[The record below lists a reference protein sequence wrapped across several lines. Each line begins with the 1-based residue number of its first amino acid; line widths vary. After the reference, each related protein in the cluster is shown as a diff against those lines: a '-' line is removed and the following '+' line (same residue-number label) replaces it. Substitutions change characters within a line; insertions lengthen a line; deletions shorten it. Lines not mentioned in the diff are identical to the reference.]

1 MYYVATDVGG
11 TFTDCVVMDETGK
24 LTIGKSPSTPPDF
37 YLGAMDSM
45 ADAASGLGLTL
56 DELFKKTAMLLH
68 GSTVATNA
76 LLVHSGA
83 KTGLLTTL
91 GFEDTIIIM
100 RAKGRHDGLS
110 EVEIKRQV
118 KTTNPSPIVPRHLIR
133 GIKERVDFSG
143 NIIVPLDKDQ
153 MRVMADELVDEG
165 VEAIAISLLW
175 SFQNPAHEQEVA
187 RYIRGKYP
195 DIFVSVSS
203 ELVPLLGEYERTTTA
218 AMNAYL
224 GPVTSRYINKL
235 NEAAREKGYRG
246 PLYIMQC
253 HGGAL
258 PAEAAANS
266 PVTMLASGPV
276 GGVIGA
282 KYVADI
288 IGLNNVICS
297 DVGGTSFDVSLIYH
311 GAVERA
317 IESVLGQ
324 YSLRIPMLN
333 IVSIGAG
340 GGSIA
345 WLEPATKVLK
355 VGPQSAGAR
364 PGPVCYDMGGT
375 EPTVTDA
382 DLVLG
387 YINPDYF
394 LGGRLKL
401 NIQKATEAIESKIS
415 KPLGMSVMEAAVGIR
430 KIVDAH
436 MLDLVRSTT
445 VARGY
450 DPRECS
456 LLGFGGA
463 GPLHAIS
470 YGKEAKAIVI
480 PNTAG
485 THSALGI
492 LTSNVKRVYEVSDI
506 MGFPVDTERFA
517 DRFRKMGSQAREE
530 LRGQGFK
537 DKDIIIDYSV
547 DFRYKRQVH
556 EVETPVPVKD
566 RYSEKDILAIL
577 GKFENL
583 YESLYGKGAAY
594 REAGVE
600 IVTFRVI
607 GQGVIP
613 IPSLAKVPL
622 GRPKPPPGAY
632 KGTRKAYS
640 LDNDIFTDFAIYELS
655 ELKPANVIAGP
666 AIIESKVTT
675 IFIDAN
681 YKGKV
686 NEYLDVTIER
696 IKS

>member
-1 MYYVATDVGG
+1 MFYVATDVGG
-11 TFTDCVVMDETGK
+11 TFTDCVIMDETGK

-37 YLGAMDSM
+37 YLGAMESIRV
-45 ADAASGLGLTL
+45 AASGLGLTL
-56 DELFKKTAMLLH
+56 EDVLAQTALLLH

-76 LLVHSGA
+76 LLTRSGA
-83 KTGLLTTL
+83 KTGLLTTR
-91 GFEDTIIIM
+91 GFEDTLPIL

-118 KTTNPSPIVPRHLIR
+118 RTENPSPIIPRHLIR
-133 GIKERVDFSG
+133 GVIERIDFSG
-143 NIIVPLDKDQ
+143 DVVVPLDKDHLRR
-153 MRVMADELVDEG
+153 MVEELIGEG

-175 SFQNPAHEQEVA
+175 SFQNPAHEQEIS
-187 RYIRGKYP
+187 RLIRKEHP

-203 ELVPLLGEYERTTTA
+203 ELVPLLGEYERTATTA
-218 AMNAYL
+218 INAYL
-224 GPVTSRYINKL
+224 GPITSQYIHKL
-235 NEAAREKGYRG
+235 HKAAGEKGYGG

-258 PAEAAANS
+258 PAESAADS

-282 KYVADI
+282 KYLADI
-288 IGLNNVICS
+288 IGLTNVICT
-297 DVGGTSFDVSLIYH
+297 DVGGTSFDVSLIYR

-317 IESVLGQ
+317 TESVLGQ

-333 IVSIGAG
+333 IVSIGTG

-345 WLEPATKVLK
+345 WLEPTTKVLK
-355 VGPQSAGAR
+355 IGPQSAGAR
-364 PGPVCYDMGGT
+364 PGPVCHDMGGT

-387 YINPDYF
+387 YLNPEYF

-401 NIQKATEAIESKIS
+401 SVQKATEAIEKKIGT
-415 KPLGMSVMEAAVGIR
+415 PLGLSTKEAAAGIR
-430 KIVDAH
+430 RIVDAH
-436 MLDLVRSTT
+436 MSDLVRSTT

-456 LLGFGGA
+456 LLAFGGA

-470 YGKEAKAIVI
+470 YGQEAQAIVI
-480 PNTAG
+480 PNTAAI
-485 THSALGI
+485 HSALGI

-506 MGFPVDTERFA
+506 MGFPMDTKRFTERF
-517 DRFRKMGSQAREE
+517 RKLSSQAVEE
-530 LRGQGFK
+530 LHRHGFK
-537 DKDIIIDYSV
+537 DEEIILDYSV

-566 RYSEKDILAIL
+566 DFDEADMHTILDR
-577 GKFENL
+577 FELL
-583 YESLYGKGAAY
+583 YEGLYGKGAAY

-600 IVTFRVI
+600 MVTFRVT

-613 IPSLAKVPL
+613 IPTLAKEEK
-622 GRPKPPPGAY
+622 GQTKPPPSAY
-632 KGTRKAYS
+632 KGSREAFS
-640 LDNDIFTDFAIYELS
+640 LDSNTFTDFAIYELGK
-655 ELKPANVIAGP
+655 LKPVNVVAGP
-666 AIIESKVTT
+666 AIIESPVTT
-675 IFIDAN
+675 MLIDAN
-681 YKGKV
+681 YEGRV
-686 NEYLDVTIER
+686 GEYLDVTIER
-696 IKS
+696 RAS